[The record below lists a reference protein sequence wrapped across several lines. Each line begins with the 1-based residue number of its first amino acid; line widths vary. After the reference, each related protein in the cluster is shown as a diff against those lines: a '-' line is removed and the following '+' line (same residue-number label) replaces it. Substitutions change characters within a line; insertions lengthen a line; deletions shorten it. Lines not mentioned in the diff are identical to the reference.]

1 VSAPSLVVEGLSKC
15 YRPSKRGQRREIW
28 ALKDVSFSVDPG
40 TILGIVG
47 PNGAGKTTMLK
58 ILARITPPTSGHV
71 RGRGRVV
78 PLLAMGAGFQS
89 ELSGREN
96 VYLNAAMYGIRSN
109 DVAKKFDEIVDFA
122 GLAESI
128 DQPAKQYSSGM
139 YLRLAFSVAINM
151 SPDILLADEV
161 LAVGDME
168 FQERCLQRVAEA
180 SRQGVTVLF
189 VSHDMAAISR
199 LCGRA
204 LFLNT
209 GELIKDGTADEI
221 VEMYQDAAWSRGHRR
236 RKHARNDY
244 GELLFVKLASLDGQ
258 ELGALKWTEDAQI
271 SLGFRIDR
279 PGVSVRAACDVFSR
293 GVLAFRTLQGHEQE
307 ITEPGEY
314 VASVRIP
321 SRLLAETI
329 YSINAA
335 INVRTP
341 EGEQPLADHNALSF
355 RVYDLGGAS
364 RGNWR
369 GSMPGVVTP
378 ALDWTLV
385 REERVP
391 AAKAKTKEKQHV

>member
-1 VSAPSLVVEGLSKC
+1 MSTPSLIVEGLSKC
-15 YRPSKRGQRREIW
+15 YRPTKRGQRREIW

-58 ILARITPPTSGHV
+58 ILARITPPTSGRI

-96 VYLNAAMYGIRSN
+96 VFLNAAMYGIPSHQ
-109 DVAKKFDEIVDFA
+109 VARKLDEIVDFA
-122 GLAESI
+122 GLADAI

-151 SPDILLADEV
+151 DPDILLADEV

-180 SRQGVTVLF
+180 SRQGITVLF

-204 LFLNT
+204 LMINT
-209 GELIKDGTADEI
+209 GELIKDGTAEE
-221 VEMYQDAAWSRGHRR
+221 VVALYQDAAWTRGRRR
-236 RKHARNDY
+236 RKNARNDY
-244 GELLFVKLASLDGQ
+244 GELLFVKLTSLDGR
-258 ELGALKWTEDAQI
+258 ELGALKWAEDAQI

-279 PGVSVRAACDVFSR
+279 PGVGVRAACDVFSR
-293 GVLAFRTLQGHEQE
+293 GVLAFRAVQPQEHE
-307 ITEPGEY
+307 ISEPGEY
-314 VASVRIP
+314 VASLRVP
-321 SRLLAETI
+321 SGLLAETI

-341 EGEQPLADHNALSF
+341 EGEHPLADHNALSF
-355 RVYDLGGAS
+355 RVYDITGGS
-364 RGNWR
+364 RGTWR
-369 GSMPGVVTP
+369 GSMPGVVSP
-378 ALDWTLV
+378 ALEWTLV
-385 REERVP
+385 REERAADVP
-391 AAKAKTKEKQHV
+391 EKQHV